1 MKKRVFVFMIGVGAL
16 FTTCNVC
23 KVFSQVSLSDLF
35 LKQIEAV
42 AVLECSSYEYEHSSL
57 VPTSRYCNKH
67 KATHSWSD
75 CVTRT
80 DDRCCDSRAQSAKPT
95 CVE

>member
-1 MKKRVFVFMIGVGAL
+1 MKKRVFVLMIGMGAL
-16 FTTCNVC
+16 FTICNVC

-42 AVLECSSYEYEHSSL
+42 AVLECSPHEYEHSGL
-57 VPTSRYCNKH
+57 VTTKEHCEEHSEM
-67 KATHSWSD
+67 HSWSD

-80 DDRCCDSRAQSAKPT
+80 DDQCCDSRAQSAKPT
-95 CVE
+95 CVK